1 MYNPAKLRF
10 ISCKPELG
18 VKKVNGLIKNEF
30 NSRNLEEYKEENKQL
45 VGVPEGKNPQPL
57 DVPKKLA
64 SEMILKK
71 MDRDGYDLDL
81 TRFNT
86 DERVD
91 IKTDYFFKMSTFI
104 RPNHLK

>member
-45 VGVPEGKNPQPL
+45 VGVPEGKNP
-57 DVPKKLA
+57 
-64 SEMILKK
+64 
-71 MDRDGYDLDL
+71 
-81 TRFNT
+81 
-86 DERVD
+86 
-91 IKTDYFFKMSTFI
+91 
-104 RPNHLK
+104 